1 MGVASVC
8 MHAYACVCELIIPTM
23 CAKAAKRIYQEQ
35 VGARVPIG
43 LASDDVKAFTRR
55 MYTHRNGF

>member
-1 MGVASVC
+1 

-23 CAKAAKRIYQEQ
+23 CAEAAKRKYQEQ

-55 MYTHRNGF
+55 M